1 MGHSKRIK
9 LLDRYFFNR
18 RDHAAALMGWGKPHP
33 IIIEG
38 SLPGLLRAHV
48 MGDESPSP
56 GVARYETKSGAL
68 KVQSGHFRLGSYTP
82 DLDGNTRWICIDL
95 DGPGHSD
102 ALADP
107 EGAARATYAAFA
119 AAKIPAHIEQSGGGK
134 GWHIWVFFDTPISAK
149 LARRFARTL
158 VPDDLRLVRGG
169 VAVPRRNRGVEIFPK
184 VDRLK
189 DASRLGNLVWL
200 PWFHGAP
207 EGANQFYREDGN
219 GLTLYDPDD
228 FETVTQKAVEQAVEV
243 APATNPE
250 ETVVE
255 KFLRRPT
262 KQDDSQ
268 RPPSSRWREWKE
280 KALAGLPLERI
291 YGDLLTGDTSG
302 EHWLRCR
309 DPDSPSGSESRSGNV
324 ADGNGIALRGTYRSW
339 RTEEGCSVFDFMVQR
354 GMATSF
360 IDAARQVA
368 EMTGVPLPEKTS
380 KPPCPVAGKRG
391 LPVIVTNERQT
402 WDVVTEAR
410 NLLEHANGRSPFLFQ
425 QDQRFLRIVE
435 SSKGAHAED
444 ISEQIAY
451 GFLMRLAEWV
461 RRTDD
466 GDAPVPPSHEI
477 SKDIVANPPGGLHP
491 LEMIVTSPV
500 FTASRRLLAQPGYD
514 RDSGIWYWMSKG
526 MEALR
531 VPEAPTDE
539 EVRSARSLLMDDLL
553 VDFPFQSPADRAH
566 ALAALLLPFVKPMIR
581 GLSPI
586 HLIEAPAIGS
596 GKSLLAKLAHI
607 IATGKNAPVTTMGRD
622 EEETRKKIT
631 SLLATGTRIVII
643 DNVVGGISSA
653 NLAAAITSDI
663 WKDRW
668 LGTQKMPELPNSAIW
683 FFTGNNP
690 DLSLEIARRCIRIRI
705 ESPDERPWLRKDFKH
720 DPIEDWV
727 LEHRNEIVQAILV
740 LIQAWVSEG
749 APLADVTMG
758 SFQQWA
764 KTMGGIL
771 EFLDIPGFLDNRD
784 EMYEVADAK
793 EMEWRCF
800 VQAWWNEYGG
810 APVATSDLRTL
821 AQQHDMLTTCR
832 GTKSDASQTIR
843 LGKELR
849 SLRGRRFGDLKIV
862 PGRPARNKTNRW
874 ALVRVPEDD
883 NDPEARQRSSDD
895 DFSDPDAT
903 VTDLFTTRLEDNR
916 AGASPEQPARGVEN
930 QPPAQ
935 PPAPQTR
942 TNSGPRGVVCSAG
955 GYPGVRSHT
964 YVRTRTPVASCAR
977 AVRECPDNYIQP
989 PATPRG
995 PVTSR
1000 VSSAG
1005 GYDDSP
1011 STPHKPP
1018 AQNASDHVDL
1028 ADFTDKEKD

>member
-1 MGHSKRIK
+1 MDQLRRIR

-33 IIIEG
+33 VIAEDN
-38 SLPGLLRAHV
+38 LLGLLRAHV
-48 MGDESPSP
+48 MGEASPSP
-56 GVARYETKSGAL
+56 GVARYVTKQGAL
-68 KVQSGHFRLGSYTP
+68 KAESGHFRLGSYAP
-82 DLDGNTRWICIDL
+82 DLDGNTRWLCIDL

-107 EGAARATYAAFA
+107 EGAVQATHTAFA
-119 AAKIPAHIEQSGGGK
+119 AAKFPAYIEQSGGGK
-134 GWHIWVFFDTPISAK
+134 GWHIWVFFDVPIPAK
-149 LARRFARTL
+149 LARRLACVL
-158 VPDDLRLVRGG
+158 VPGELRLARGG

-189 DASRLGNLVWL
+189 KPSQLGNLVWL

-219 GLTLYDPDD
+219 KLVPYDPED
-228 FETVTQKAVEQAVEV
+228 FETVTLDAVEEALTTEGAAEPQDA
-243 APATNPE
+243 
-250 ETVVE
+250 VVE
-255 KFLRRPT
+255 KFLRGATR
-262 KQDDSQ
+262 QDDSP
-268 RPPSSRWREWKE
+268 RPPSSGWREWKE
-280 KALAGLPLERI
+280 RALAGLPLERI
-291 YGDLLTGDTSG
+291 YGDLLTGEAAG
-302 EHWLRCR
+302 EGWLRCR

-360 IDAARQVA
+360 IDAAGQVA

-380 KPPCPVAGKRG
+380 RPPRPVAGKRG

-402 WDVVTEAR
+402 WDIVTEAR
-410 NLLEHANGRSPFLFQ
+410 NLLEHANGRTPFLFQ
-425 QDQRFLRIVE
+425 QDQRLLRIVE
-435 SSKGAHAED
+435 SRAGARAED
-444 ISEQIAY
+444 ITEQIAY
-451 GFLMRLAEWV
+451 GFLMRLADWV
-461 RRTDD
+461 CRTDD
-466 GDAPVPPSHEI
+466 GDAPVPPSHEV

-500 FTASRRLLAQPGYD
+500 FTADRRLLVQPGYD
-514 RDSGIWYWMSKG
+514 RDSGIWYWMSRG

-553 VDFPFQSPADRAH
+553 VDFPFQSYADRAH
-566 ALAALLLPFVKPMIR
+566 ALAAILLPFMKPMIR

-705 ESPDERPWLRKDFKH
+705 ESPDERPWLRNNFKH
-720 DPIEDWV
+720 DPIEDWA
-727 LEHRNEIVQAILV
+727 LEHRSEIVQAILV

-764 KTMGGIL
+764 KTIGGIL

-784 EMYEVADAK
+784 EMFEVADAR

-800 VQAWWNEYGG
+800 VQAWWDEYGG

-821 AQQHDMLTTCR
+821 AQQHDMLTACR

-849 SLRGRRFGDLKIV
+849 SLRGRRFGNLKIV

-883 NDPEARQRSSDD
+883 NTPEAGPPSDD
-895 DFSDPDAT
+895 EDFSDPDAT
-903 VTDLFTTRLEDNR
+903 VTDLFTANSEDNQ
-916 AGASPEQPARGVEN
+916 AGAPSEQPARGVKN

-942 TNSGPRGVVCSAG
+942 TNRGPRGVVCSAG
-955 GYPGVRSHT
+955 GYPGVRSRT
-964 YVRTRTPVASCAR
+964 CGRTRTPVASGAR
-977 AVRECPDNYIQP
+977 AVREAPDHYIQP

-995 PVTSR
+995 PITSR
-1000 VSSAG
+1000 ISSAG
-1005 GYDDSP
+1005 GYDNSP
-1011 STPHKPP
+1011 FTPHKPP
-1018 AQNASDHVDL
+1018 AQNSSSHVDL
-1028 ADFTDKEKD
+1028 ADFTDQEKD